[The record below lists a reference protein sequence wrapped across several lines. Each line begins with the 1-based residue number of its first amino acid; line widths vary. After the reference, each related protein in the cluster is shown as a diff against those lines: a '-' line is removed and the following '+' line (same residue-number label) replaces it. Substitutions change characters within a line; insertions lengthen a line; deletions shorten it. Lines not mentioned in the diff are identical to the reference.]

1 MLHTVR
7 ACILTYMLHAGT
19 HVHTSIYTYRH
30 TDRYKLRH
38 LVHIYRKLAEER
50 LKVAMKGCDLAE
62 TELAVLKVNNA
73 PASQVAEGE
82 R

>member
-30 TDRYKLRH
+30 TNRYTLRH

-50 LKVAMKGCDLAE
+50 LKVATEGCGLAE
-62 TELAVLKVNNA
+62 AELVVLKVNKA
-73 PASQVAEGE
+73 PASEIAEGQ